1 MEQIAA
7 TFREAGTPDGFH
19 RGAAAV
25 FRMMAATPY
34 AAESRESLDGSR
46 SLEEAIRVFSE
57 HLSPS
62 QGDDPA
68 SDARAARRRRA

>member
-19 RGAAAV
+19 QGAAAI
-25 FRMMAATPY
+25 FRMMAATPF
-34 AAESRESLDGSR
+34 AAESRESMDLSR

-57 HLSPS
+57 HLSARH
-62 QGDDPA
+62 GDNPA
-68 SDARAARRRRA
+68 GDS